1 MGGGGSNYCGRY
13 CHVTRDLQI
22 MRGEGRVAIQLYS
35 RIILSLAGET
45 QYTGTSA
52 NN

>member
-1 MGGGGSNYCGRY
+1 MGGGWGNYCGRY

-22 MRGEGRVAIQLYS
+22 MRGEGVAIQLCS